1 MMMVCLPQHFFS
13 LFYDYFQTSLNNSI
27 GMPQFSSQTRTSSL
41 FSPFLS
47 KQFRIHWLPG
57 TVRSCTRAPE
67 FQSRAPP
74 AAQGPDAAQKFH
86 CCEFVSVLGTG
97 RSPFLPAAFLR
108 SCLMLPGKATV
119 YDTGDMSSFFTHR
132 PALPDPALP
141 HTALPQ
147 SLPALPLEGPIL
159 PWKTR
164 PRCSGCPQGIQ
175 AELVT
180 SLALHHP

>member
-1 MMMVCLPQHFFS
+1 
-13 LFYDYFQTSLNNSI
+13 
-27 GMPQFSSQTRTSSL
+27 MPQFYSQTRTSSV
-41 FSPFLS
+41 FSIFS
-47 KQFRIHWLPG
+47 KQFRIQWLPG
-57 TVRSCTRAPE
+57 TVRSCTRASV
-67 FQSRAPP
+67 FQPRALP
-74 AAQGPDAAQKFH
+74 AAQGLDAAQKFH

-108 SCLMLPGKATV
+108 SCLMLPGNATG
-119 YDTGDMSSFFTHR
+119 YGTGDTSSFLTHR

-164 PRCSGCPQGIQ
+164 PRCSKCPQGIQ
-175 AELVT
+175 AESVT
-180 SLALHHP
+180 LLPLHYP